1 MYKVKLSNRATK
13 DLKKIRKEISKKVI
27 ESLELLSIN
36 PFAEVLNTKKL
47 KVNGNLYRIRI
58 GDYRVIYEIKSD
70 LLIILVVRVGHR
82 KDVYEYL
89 KNS

>member
-1 MYKVKLSNRATK
+1 MYKVKLSNRAIK
-13 DLKKIRKEISKKVI
+13 DLKKIRKEVSKKII

-47 KVNGNLYRIRI
+47 RVNGNLYRIRI

-70 LLIILVVRVGHR
+70 LLIILVVRIGHR

-89 KNS
+89 KVL